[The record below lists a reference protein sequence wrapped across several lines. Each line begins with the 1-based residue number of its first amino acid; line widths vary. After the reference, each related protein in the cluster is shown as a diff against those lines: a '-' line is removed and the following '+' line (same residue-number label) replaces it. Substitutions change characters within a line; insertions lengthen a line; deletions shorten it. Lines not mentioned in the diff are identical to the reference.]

1 MQYCPKCRI
10 MIKGDKTGCPLCG
23 GRLTGEPEPGGF
35 PVTQKRRFSHM
46 SVVKIATFC
55 CLSLFIILTALEILY
70 GFTLT
75 WVPFV
80 VMVILIAWADLMV
93 GIYFRNNIIKIFA
106 IETYLIM
113 AACVIIDLVTG
124 WRGWSVAFVLP
135 IGFIVLVFMTIAVGQ
150 GANLRLEEY
159 IIYLAVA
166 MLLSMLQIIPVL
178 SHANPVILPA
188 VISMALLLILGC
200 AAVIF
205 RFRDLRSAV
214 EKMFNL

>member
-10 MIKGDKTGCPLCG
+10 MIRGDKTGCPLCG
-23 GRLTGEPEPGGF
+23 GRLAGEPEPGGF

-46 SVVKIATFC
+46 DVVKIATFC
-55 CLSLFIILTALEILY
+55 CLTAFIVLTALEILY
-70 GFTLT
+70 NFTLT

-80 VMVILIAWADLMV
+80 VMIILIAWGDLMV
-93 GIYFRNNIIKIFA
+93 GVYYRNNIIKTIA

-113 AACVIIDLVTG
+113 AACFLIDLVTG
-124 WRGWSVAFVLP
+124 WRGWSIAYVFPCGFVL
-135 IGFIVLVFMTIAVGQ
+135 LVFMTIVVGQ
-150 GANLRLEEY
+150 AANLRLEEY

-205 RFRDLRSAV
+205 RFRDLISAA
-214 EKMFNL
+214 EKLFNL